1 MMQRLSLVRFGQTM
15 AMVLMLAGLFGPGSA
30 QAQQGYRVLDTPQ
43 PTDAPAGA
51 VEVREFF
58 SYGCPHCADFEPVLG
73 EWSAEMGERI
83 EVVHTPVTFGR
94 ESWAVLAR
102 AYYAAQALGILDQTH
117 AALFEAIHE
126 EGRSFTRNEDVAA
139 FYASVAD
146 VSEADVLAA
155 MNSFAVNTQLNRG
168 ERLVNAYRVPGTPA
182 LGVAGRYLIDVRA
195 AGGQQGMLDVAE
207 SLVVEENGDQ

>member
-1 MMQRLSLVRFGQTM
+1 MQRLSIVRLGRT
-15 AMVLMLAGLFGPGSA
+15 AAIVLMLAGLFGLGSA
-30 QAQQGYRVLDTPQ
+30 QAQQGYRVLETPQ
-43 PTDAPAGA
+43 PTDAPAGT

-58 SYGCPHCADFEPVLG
+58 SYGCPHCADFEPRLS
-73 EWSAEMGERI
+73 EWTSEMGERV

-102 AYYAAQALGILDQTH
+102 AYYAAQALDILDQTH
-117 AALFEAIHE
+117 AALFEAIHDD
-126 EGRSFTRNEDVAA
+126 GRSFSSNEDVAA

-146 VSEADVLAA
+146 VTEADVLAA

-182 LGVAGRYLIDVRA
+182 MGVAGKYLIDVRA
-195 AGGQQGMLDVAE
+195 AGGQRGMLDVAE